1 VYGSTRSSASRLL
14 AGEIEWFGD
23 SEDAKVE
30 GEITFGGS
38 FWSRREN
45 WQADKL
51 FKQTDVSQCL
61 SGFGH
66 SHDGD
71 APYGNDGD
79 ARNGQA
85 SPSQSHVSSFKGSLK
100 NLFNNMR
107 GSFTR
112 NSLR

>member
-1 VYGSTRSSASRLL
+1 M
-14 AGEIEWFGD
+14 
-23 SEDAKVE
+23 E

-51 FKQTDVSQCL
+51 FKQTDMSQCL

-66 SHDGD
+66 SHDGH
-71 APYGNDGD
+71 DGD
-79 ARNGQA
+79 AANGEA

-112 NSLR
+112 TSLR